1 MAYIE
6 SEKDVSDRLG
16 MYFISVWE
24 DCDTVVA
31 AGIREFRE
39 RWANYTVHSKRK
51 DPRSH
56 LKGISSYDKREADKR
71 PIGELILEVIES
83 PRII

>member
-1 MAYIE
+1 MWKWHIE
-6 SEKDVSDRLG
+6 SEKNMGDRLG

-39 RWANYTVHSKRK
+39 RWATTLYIQKERTH
-51 DPRSH
+51 
-56 LKGISSYDKREADKR
+56 EA
-71 PIGELILEVIES
+71 I
-83 PRII
+83 

>member
-6 SEKDVSDRLG
+6 SEKNVSDRLG

-39 RWANYTVHSKRK
+39 GWANIHRTFKKKGPTKPFEGYFILRQT
-51 DPRSH
+51 RS
-56 LKGISSYDKREADKR
+56 G
-71 PIGELILEVIES
+71 
-83 PRII
+83 

>member
-31 AGIREFRE
+31 AGIREFRRAMGKLHRTFKKKGPKKPFE
-39 RWANYTVHSKRK
+39 GYFILMTNEKR
-51 DPRSH
+51 
-56 LKGISSYDKREADKR
+56 ISV
-71 PIGELILEVIES
+71 LLENLS
-83 PRII
+83 

>member
-6 SEKDVSDRLG
+6 SEKNVSDRLG

-24 DCDTVVA
+24 DCDAVVA

-39 RWANYTVHSKRK
+39 RWANYTVHSKR
-51 DPRSH
+51 
-56 LKGISSYDKREADKR
+56 
-71 PIGELILEVIES
+71 
-83 PRII
+83 